1 MKKQSDSDAA
11 KVAPAANC
19 SPLRV
24 LRLTLKRKWFD
35 MIASGEKREEYR
47 EPKDWIFSR
56 LIGKDY
62 DVVEFANGYGKNVP
76 KVTVSFWGWHQGTGH
91 PKWGAIRD
99 RNYVV
104 IRLGDVISSE
114 NDQGEAQPPAK
125 RL

>member
-1 MKKQSDSDAA
+1 MSTNTPTGEAA
-11 KVAPAANC
+11 LPPMTG
-19 SPLRV
+19 SPLKV

-35 MIASGEKREEYR
+35 MISIGEKREEYR

-62 DVVEFANGYGKNVP
+62 DVVEFSNGYGKHVP
-76 KVTVSFWGWHQGTGH
+76 KVTVSFWGWHQGTGD
-91 PKWGAIRD
+91 PKRGAIPG

-114 NDQGEAQPPAK
+114 NVQSPDADATE
-125 RL
+125 